1 VDRPRSRVR
10 ISFTPDGEV
19 EEFWLA
25 SCDATLELDRR
36 CWQALMLAP
45 TLAVCRALL
54 RGEHVPRSA
63 LRPEWVSRFYLR
75 SSS

>member
-1 VDRPRSRVR
+1 M
-10 ISFTPDGEV
+10 PDGEV

-25 SCDATLELDRR
+25 SCDETLERDRR

-54 RGEHVPRSA
+54 VGEHVPRSA
-63 LRPEWVSRFYLR
+63 LRQEQVKRFYLR